1 MEFITKFVPTGVLFM
16 FTISFGFWVS
26 HRGRPYHNLLFNIHK
41 LLALSGVVIAGIRF
55 FRLDP
60 ALRFPSPAL
69 ILAATTVFP
78 VIALFATGAIMSIR
92 EEESRP
98 VLLIHQLS
106 LALIIF
112 LAMVGFTLIIRIG

>member
-1 MEFITKFVPTGVLFM
+1 MEITTRFIPTGSILLL
-16 FTISFGFWVS
+16 TILFGFWVS
-26 HRGRPYHNLLFNIHK
+26 RRGRPYHNLLFNVHK
-41 LLALSGVVIAGIRF
+41 LLALSGVVITVVRL

-60 ALRFPSPAL
+60 TLSYPIPL
-69 ILAATTVFP
+69 YILAAAAAVP

-106 LALIIF
+106 VALIIILVLLS
-112 LAMVGFTLIIRIG
+112 LALVLV